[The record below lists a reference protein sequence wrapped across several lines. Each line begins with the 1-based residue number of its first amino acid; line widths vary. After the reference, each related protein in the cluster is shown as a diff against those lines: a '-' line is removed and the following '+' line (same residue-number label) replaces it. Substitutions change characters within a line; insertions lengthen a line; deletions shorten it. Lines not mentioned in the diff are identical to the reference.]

1 MSDVLLVTGAA
12 GFTGRHLLDYLRQVE
27 PGATLVAVDR
37 QSPKAAL
44 PAAAFRSVDLLD
56 AAAVHRLVAETR
68 PAVVYHLAGLNK
80 SDDPAAFFR
89 VNVLTTLHLLEA
101 LRSEAP
107 AAALLAVGS
116 AAEYGPPPDGRPLD
130 EEAPLRPAT
139 AYGASK
145 AAQTLLLR
153 SYATAGLATFV
164 ARPFNLLGPGLPP
177 SMAAA
182 AFAQQIVARE
192 QGLADGPIRVGNLA
206 AQRDFLDVRDAV
218 RGYHCIVRRGTAGA
232 VYNVCSGRA
241 VPIQALLDRLVRLAR
256 CPVAVEVDP
265 ARFQPGDVPLSVGD
279 NRKLSAL
286 GWSPQVSLDQSL
298 ADMLAALRSQPI

>member
-1 MSDVLLVTGAA
+1 MSDVVLVTGAA
-12 GFTGRHLLDYLRQVE
+12 GFTGRHLMDHLRRAE
-27 PGATLVAVDR
+27 PGATIVAVDR
-37 QSPKAAL
+37 LPMAAC
-44 PAAAFRSVDLLD
+44 PAEVDFRSLDLLD
-56 AAAVHRLVAETR
+56 AAAVRRLVAETQ

-101 LRSEAP
+101 LRHEAP
-107 AAALLAVGS
+107 SAALLAVGS
-116 AAEYGPPPDGRPLD
+116 AAEYGPPPDDGPLD

-145 AAQTLLLR
+145 AAQTLLMR
-153 SYATAGLATFV
+153 SYAAAGLTTFV

-182 AFAQQIVARE
+182 AFAHQIVLRE

-206 AQRDFLDVRDAV
+206 ARRDFLDVRDAV
-218 RGYHCIVRRGTAGA
+218 RGYHLIVRRGAAGG

-241 VPIQALLDRLVRLAR
+241 VAVQALLDRLVGMAR
-256 CPVAVEVDP
+256 CPVSVTMDP
-265 ARFQPGDVPLSVGD
+265 ARLQPGDVPLSVGD
-279 NRKLSAL
+279 NRKLMAL
-286 GWSPQVSLDQSL
+286 GWAPQISLEHSL
-298 ADMLAALRSQPI
+298 ADMVAELRRRPV